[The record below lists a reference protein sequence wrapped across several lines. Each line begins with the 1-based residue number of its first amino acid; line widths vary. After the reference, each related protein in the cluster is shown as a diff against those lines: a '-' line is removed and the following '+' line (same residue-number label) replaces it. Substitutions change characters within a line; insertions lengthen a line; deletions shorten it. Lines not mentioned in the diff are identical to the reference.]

1 MKKKHNN
8 NDIYRNNY
16 KTGRLLKKENKPK
29 VMIVQLTAFTLRK
42 KECVEACSQ
51 DYGVIML
58 LSRKQVMQLHWF
70 LCTSTSLL
78 TSPRSDCPQTQT
90 QFLTRCTLNGN
101 INGH

>member
-1 MKKKHNN
+1 
-8 NDIYRNNY
+8 
-16 KTGRLLKKENKPK
+16 
-29 VMIVQLTAFTLRK
+29 MIVQLTAFTLRK

-58 LSRKQVMQLHWF
+58 LSRKQMMQLHWF

-78 TSPRSDCPQTQT
+78 TSPRSDSPQTPT

-101 INGH
+101 IDINVNKM